1 MLKRL
6 IFWDFP
12 RTTWQYDLVV
22 ALILA
27 FIFLTPRS
35 IFKDQPRA
43 PGVVRLPSAHGG
55 GVFFVDSALLSS
67 STPESLLRQAGEA
80 VSQRTGKQTAAARVQ
95 AVHDE
100 DGELKGYMVYL
111 KP

>member
-12 RTTWQYDLVV
+12 RTTWQYDVVV

-35 IFKDQPRA
+35 LFNDQPRA
-43 PGVVRLPSAHGG
+43 TEVVRLPLAEGA
-55 GVFFVDSALLSS
+55 GVFFVDANLLSPDS
-67 STPESLLRQAGEA
+67 PETLATQASRV
-80 VSQRTGKQTAAARVQ
+80 VSKRTGKAANVSQVQ
-95 AVHDE
+95 AVAGDA
-100 DGELKGYMVYL
+100 GELKGYMVYL